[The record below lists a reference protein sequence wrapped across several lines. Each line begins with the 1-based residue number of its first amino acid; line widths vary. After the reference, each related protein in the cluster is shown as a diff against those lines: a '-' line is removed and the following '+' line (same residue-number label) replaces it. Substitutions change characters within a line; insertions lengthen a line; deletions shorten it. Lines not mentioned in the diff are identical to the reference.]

1 MAQNRLSRYRIND
14 KVISQIAMAYSQAE
28 SIIDFVAPTVPV
40 TSRSGLIVQFDE
52 TYFSLES
59 TVRTP
64 YSKIKRQK
72 PGEYRV
78 SRFYLQQHLKAAE
91 VAIEEVEDAAEG
103 DFNIDL
109 TEMAVIQTVEK
120 IANSIE
126 LELITLVTD
135 TGNFDANL
143 SVALVPAE
151 QWSAT
156 GSNPRGNVAAWKE
169 AVRGKIGRYPNR
181 MVIGADVYLALL
193 ENEQIQES
201 IKYTSA
207 QQPDLNLF
215 AEYFGLPGGIRISQR
230 VIWNEALQCF
240 EDLWPSGTVL
250 LFYSPDAP
258 TQLGPTTDKD
268 ATAIFDFKPGINRS
282 IGAFAYTYALA
293 DGIKVSTERFDDDTR
308 TIVRDVEWEGAVVLP
323 FVNRQQQSV
332 AGFVATNVVP

>member
-1 MAQNRLSRYRIND
+1 MAQNRQSRYRIND

-28 SIIDFVAPTVPV
+28 SILDFVAPTVPV

-91 VAIEEVEDAAEG
+91 VAIEEVEEAAEG

-126 LELITLVTD
+126 LELITLITD
-135 TGNFDANL
+135 SANFDASL
-143 SVALVPAE
+143 SVTLIPAE
-151 QWSAT
+151 QWDAT

-169 AVRGKIGRYPNR
+169 AVRGCIGRYPNR

-201 IKYTSA
+201 IKFVTT
-207 QQPDLNLF
+207 QQPDLDLL
-215 AEYFGLPGGIRISQR
+215 AQYFGLPGGIRISQR
-230 VIWNEALQCF
+230 VIWNEATGKF
-240 EDLWPSGTVL
+240 EDIWPAGTVL
-250 LFYSPDAP
+250 LFYSPDDP
-258 TQLGPTTDKD
+258 VQLGPLTDDKS
-268 ATAIFDFKPGINRS
+268 TPIFDFKPGINRS

-308 TIVRDVEWEGAVVLP
+308 TLVRDVEWEGAVVLP
-323 FVNRQQQSV
+323 FVNRQQQAV
-332 AGFVATNVVP
+332 AGFIASGVV